1 MSLRYRIKVNGYEQ
15 LPNDKGVLFLP
26 NHPAEIDPVIVAS
39 LVYSRFP
46 VRPLITEPMYNLPI
60 LNSVMKWINA
70 IPVPDMEQGFSPY
83 KIRRMEKVLDS
94 TINGLKKGNNV
105 LLYPSGG
112 LQRSGLEKIKGAS
125 AVSNI
130 LEKYPD
136 VKIVLIR
143 TRGLWG
149 SSFSTAL
156 SRGITPDVGTVV
168 LQAIKVLL
176 KNLIFFAPR
185 REVTLEVKPAPSD
198 FPRTADKM
206 ELNSWME
213 NWYNQTGEEPL
224 SLKSYSFYRTD
235 LPDVEAFGA
244 EIEVDLSD
252 IPPEVQQKVLSEFAR
267 MVDRPVEEIKDSDLL
282 TEDLGLDSL
291 DLSDVLVWL
300 DEIFDVQDVE
310 ITELVSVGKVMEIA
324 AGRSGASNGEI
335 DRAPKGW
342 AEISRPSV
350 EKPNGKTIQ
359 EAFLKNA
366 DRMGSS
372 VACADENRGVLT
384 YKKVKIGALVLAQV
398 ISKMPGKKVGV
409 MLPSTAGVGV
419 VALGCLLAGKI
430 PVMINWTLGPR
441 NLQHVIDLTG
451 ITQVITSSQFLDKLG
466 NVELGSMDDILVFVE
481 DMRSNEIGIRQK
493 LYAIWQSFFSAEAL
507 LKN

>member
-1 MSLRYRIKVNGYEQ
+1 MKHFFCCLLAFIVRCLLSLRYRIKVNGYEQ

-94 TINGLKKGNNV
+94 TINGLKKGDNV

-168 LQAIKVLL
+168 LQATKVLL

-213 NWYNQTGEEPL
+213 NWYNQTE
-224 SLKSYSFYRTD
+224 
-235 LPDVEAFGA
+235 
-244 EIEVDLSD
+244 
-252 IPPEVQQKVLSEFAR
+252 
-267 MVDRPVEEIKDSDLL
+267 
-282 TEDLGLDSL
+282 
-291 DLSDVLVWL
+291 
-300 DEIFDVQDVE
+300 
-310 ITELVSVGKVMEIA
+310 
-324 AGRSGASNGEI
+324 RS
-335 DRAPKGW
+335 
-342 AEISRPSV
+342 
-350 EKPNGKTIQ
+350 
-359 EAFLKNA
+359 
-366 DRMGSS
+366 
-372 VACADENRGVLT
+372 
-384 YKKVKIGALVLAQV
+384 
-398 ISKMPGKKVGV
+398 
-409 MLPSTAGVGV
+409 
-419 VALGCLLAGKI
+419 
-430 PVMINWTLGPR
+430 
-441 NLQHVIDLTG
+441 H
-451 ITQVITSSQFLDKLG
+451 
-466 NVELGSMDDILVFVE
+466 
-481 DMRSNEIGIRQK
+481 
-493 LYAIWQSFFSAEAL
+493 
-507 LKN
+507 